1 MKITFQEFQIEISA
15 SELIALKEYEEKN
28 KPKVTFDPRICEGGI
43 VNDKLI
49 KTPVR
54 NGRGYLQLNYKKY
67 APISSDKTSK
77 RTAGKNC
84 KKHRGKNRN
93 HQQNKPYKLASINFR
108 VGPVFR
114 L

>member
-49 KTPVR
+49 KHLSGMGEGIHNLIT
-54 NGRGYLQLNYKKY
+54 KKY
-67 APISSDKTSK
+67 APESSDKTNK

-93 HQQNKPYKLASINFR
+93 HQQNKP
-108 VGPVFR
+108 
-114 L
+114 